1 MRLLFV
7 TYRFPVYS
15 GDAPSNTVFNLVKYF
30 SRKNEVSLVGLAPN
44 PVSSEARERLAQYC
58 RRFEF
63 VPWPKW
69 RGALRAASG
78 LPSSEPLQVWYY
90 RSAELAAKVRQVVE
104 EERIELAYGY
114 HLRSGQFLADLNSI
128 PRVLAIQPAQILHFG
143 RRHRLTHNPLLR
155 MVYGMEYRRLR
166 GYEAEVAGKFDSC
179 LLISPKDREA
189 IDPNHQLSNIF
200 FNPHGT
206 DVHSFAPPSG
216 NLRDSGTIVLSGAM
230 HMDTNADAA
239 LYFHREI
246 LPLIWARRPQTRF
259 TIVGKNPPGSVLKL
273 AEDSRITVTGFVP
286 DIRPYLWN
294 ATVAVNPIRMA
305 AGMQN
310 KLIEGLA
317 AGLPMVIS
325 PEANEG
331 IHAPVGKAVLLANNP
346 QEFAANVLSLLDNPA
361 AARELGAQGQ
371 AFVQAYWSWEH
382 HFELLEGLLHQLVEH
397 RVPATA

>member
-1 MRLLFV
+1 MRMLFV

-15 GDAPSNTVFNLVKYF
+15 CDASSNTVFNLVKYF
-30 SRKNEVSLVGLAPN
+30 SRKNEVSLVGLAPA
-44 PVSSEARERLAQYC
+44 PVSSEAEERLAQYC

-69 RGALRAASG
+69 RGALHAARG
-78 LPSSEPLQVWYY
+78 LPSSEPLQMWYY
-90 RSAELAAKVRQVVE
+90 RSREFAAKVRQIIAE
-104 EERIELAYGY
+104 EQIELAYGY

-143 RRHRLTHNPLLR
+143 RRFRLTNSPFLRLL
-155 MVYGMEYRRLR
+155 YGMEYLRLR
-166 GYEAEVAGKFDSC
+166 GYEAEVAAKFDSC

-189 IDPNHQLSNIF
+189 IDPNHRLDNVF

-206 DVHSFAPPSG
+206 DVHYFAPPPGNVRDGNTIAFSG
-216 NLRDSGTIVLSGAM
+216 SM
-230 HMDTNADAA
+230 FMDTNTHAA

-246 LPLIWARRPQTRF
+246 LPLIWAERPHTRF
-259 TIVGKNPPGSVLKL
+259 MIVGKNPPRPVLRL
-273 AEDSRITVTGFVP
+273 AEDSRVTVTGFVP
-286 DIRPYLWN
+286 DLRPYLWK
-294 ATVAVNPIRMA
+294 AAVGINPVRMA

-331 IHAPVGKAVLLANNP
+331 IHAPAGKAVLVAHSP
-346 QEFAANVLSLLDNPA
+346 QEFAASVLALLDDPA
-361 AARELGAQGQ
+361 RAGELGAQGQ
-371 AFVQAYWSWEH
+371 AFVQADWSWEH
-382 HFELLEGLLHQLVEH
+382 HFEHLDALLQQLAGN
-397 RVPATA
+397 RVPVTA